1 MGAALDGGT
10 RTALP
15 GHGGAER
22 SRLEVSRGVLTFLS
36 VCVCIVP
43 LPLYSDCTQPVT
55 ARSVRYYH
63 VRQLLSALLAGGAV
77 LPAEVNGSLS
87 ELFPATAD
95 STPSAP
101 SAAETAS
108 HWC

>member
-1 MGAALDGGT
+1 MGSGRATRASLRHPMGAALDGGT

-55 ARSVRYYH
+55 ARSVRYY
-63 VRQLLSALLAGGAV
+63 RYC
-77 LPAEVNGSLS
+77 SLI
-87 ELFPATAD
+87 FTVVKVI
-95 STPSAP
+95 
-101 SAAETAS
+101 
-108 HWC
+108 